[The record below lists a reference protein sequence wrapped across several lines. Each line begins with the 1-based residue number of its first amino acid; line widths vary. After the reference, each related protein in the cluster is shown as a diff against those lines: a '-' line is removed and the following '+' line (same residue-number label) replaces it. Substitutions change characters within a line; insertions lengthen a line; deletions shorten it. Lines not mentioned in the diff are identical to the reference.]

1 MIVVD
6 TGPIV
11 AAVISDDRNHQRC
24 IDEFTRLRRARRPL
38 LVPSF
43 VSGEA
48 CYMLGKIAGAK
59 AEASLIRL
67 FESGWFQLVDLAE
80 ADLARM
86 AVLVE
91 RYSDL
96 PLGSADAS
104 VVAVTE
110 RMRLT
115 EVLTLDVRD
124 FSVVRPVH
132 IPAFTLLPA

>member
-11 AAVISDDRNHQRC
+11 AAVIADDKNHQRC
-24 IDEFTRLRRARRPL
+24 TEEFTRLRRAHRPL

-43 VSGEA
+43 VAGEA
-48 CYMLGKIAGAK
+48 CYMLGKIVGAK

-67 FESGWFQLVDLAE
+67 FESGWFQLVDLTE
-80 ADLARM
+80 ADLARI

-91 RYSDL
+91 RYDDL
-96 PLGSADAS
+96 PLGISRCVSCRSGGANAS
-104 VVAVTE
+104 RRV
-110 RMRLT
+110 M
-115 EVLTLDVRD
+115 TLDHRD

-132 IPAFTLLPA
+132 VPAFTLLPV